1 MKLSFTTS
9 YWLKYLCVLLTV
21 FSLSITITIHFTPL
35 YYWQEFRRRD
45 NNRCGSRLYPSRRC
59 PIYSPEPYCPFS
71 SSLTSLC
78 TSLSLTNRRRGP
90 TDNRRIKSK
99 TTPLPLGVC
108 VCGYAPIRRPD
119 ARGSENRASADG
131 YKIPQGK
138 IDCGT
143 RLNSAESLPVRADNA
158 ERGRGVK
165 PQKSAI
171 SYNYN
176 LACKLLPFAAP
187 GDSRLHSLGTI
198 PPNTKKPSRRFP

>member
-1 MKLSFTTS
+1 MRLSNPQRQP
-9 YWLKYLCVLLTV
+9 LKERL
-21 FSLSITITIHFTPL
+21 FD
-35 YYWQEFRRRD
+35 FRHR
-45 NNRCGSRLYPSRRC
+45 PV
-59 PIYSPEPYCPFS
+59 
-71 SSLTSLC
+71 SLTPIPYLFARTVLPVFQQPHESLHF
-78 TSLSLTNRRRGP
+78 SEPDESYGEGQLTTVESNL
-90 TDNRRIKSK
+90 K
-99 TTPLPLGVC
+99 LPLSHWEYV
-108 VCGYAPIRRPD
+108 YADTAPIRRPD

>member
-1 MKLSFTTS
+1 MEKTDYAVIKSTKTAAPRSHYARNGFSTS
-9 YWLKYLCVLLTV
+9 A
-21 FSLSITITIHFTPL
+21 IGP
-35 YYWQEFRRRD
+35 
-45 NNRCGSRLYPSRRC
+45 YPSRRC

-99 TTPLPLGVC
+99 TTPLPLGIC
-108 VCGYAPIRRPD
+108 ICGYAPIRRPD

-131 YKIPQGK
+131 YKIPQEK

-143 RLNSAESLPVRADNA
+143 RLNSADSLPVRADNA
-158 ERGRGVK
+158 ERSRGAE
-165 PQKSAI
+165 PQKSAL

-198 PPNTKKPSRRFP
+198 PRIRKSPHGDFRKGLFFMEPAKRLELLAC

>member
-1 MKLSFTTS
+1 MEKTDYAVIKSTKTAAPRSHYARNGFSTS
-9 YWLKYLCVLLTV
+9 A
-21 FSLSITITIHFTPL
+21 IGP
-35 YYWQEFRRRD
+35 
-45 NNRCGSRLYPSRRC
+45 YPSRRC

-99 TTPLPLGVC
+99 TTPLPLGIC
-108 VCGYAPIRRPD
+108 ICGYAPIRRPD

-131 YKIPQGK
+131 YKIPQEK

-143 RLNSAESLPVRADNA
+143 RLNSADSLPVRADNA
-158 ERGRGVK
+158 ERSRGAK

-198 PPNTKKPSRRFP
+198 LRIRKSPHGDFRKGLFFMEPAKRLELLAC